1 MNEKKDRVVD
11 ALNATRA
18 AVEEG
23 IVPGGG
29 VALLRC
35 TPSLDSITASNKDQQ
50 KGVDLVKRALRKP
63 CQTIA
68 ENAGVDAK
76 QVVDKVK

>member
-1 MNEKKDRVVD
+1 VGGSSEVEVNEKKDRYTD

-29 VALLRC
+29 VALIRC
-35 TPSLDSITASNKDQQ
+35 LPVLDGLTVENKDQQ
-50 KGVDLVKRALRKP
+50 IGEAAYMEYTPV
-63 CQTIA
+63 
-68 ENAGVDAK
+68 
-76 QVVDKVK
+76 